1 MKTVRMICSL
11 FRNVVEHDGNRRR
24 ERVERRPIVELME
37 PRALLSAFE
46 PAGAT
51 VAPSHH
57 SGGELVIPINEAPA
71 VHVIYQANRAGAS
84 IAFARPLPAETA
96 SSGQDGSAGTMDVTT
111 ADDTTDD
118 SDDDGDDGDD
128 GDGDDGDDN
137 GDNGDEIDDENDPD
151 PGP

>member
-1 MKTVRMICSL
+1 MKIVPMIRSL

-46 PAGAT
+46 PAGTT

-57 SGGELVIPINEAPA
+57 ASEELVIPINEAPA
-71 VHVIYQANRAGAS
+71 FHVIYQANRAGAS
-84 IAFARPLPAETA
+84 IALSRPLPAETA
-96 SSGQDGSAGTMDVTT
+96 SSGQDASAGTMDVTAADDT
-111 ADDTTDD
+111 ADDSTDD
-118 SDDDGDDGDD
+118 SDD
-128 GDGDDGDDN
+128 DGDDGDDN